1 VLFSEAC
8 DQFEAYLRNE
18 RRYSPRTLEAYLL
31 DLKQLR
37 TFLEDKYPAAGADV
51 GKANIFQLRG
61 FLGAISQGKEPATVG
76 RKVAAVRSFFRF
88 LARRGKI
95 DLDPAETLKS
105 PKRPK
110 KLPQNLTP
118 EVMARVLE
126 ATVPDEI
133 MGMRDSAVMELLY
146 ASGLR
151 VSELSMINCGD
162 VDLTQC
168 EVRVLGKGRK
178 ERIVPFGGPAK
189 AAIIKYLEVRQAFR
203 HPKRQTMDPN
213 ALFLS
218 TRGARFGPR
227 AIQLIVAKYGVLGAG
242 RPDVHPHAFRHSAAT
257 HMLGGGADLR
267 VIQEFLGHASLSTT
281 QKYTHVSVEHLLSV
295 YDASHP
301 LAKAPRLGK
310 AGLSEARPGI
320 GKARAPLPSAP
331 LPSAPLP
338 EHTPPLSRPDSRP
351 QTRRAR

>member
-1 VLFSEAC
+1 VVLFLEAC
-8 DQFEAYLRNE
+8 EQFEAYLRNE

-31 DLKQLR
+31 DLRQLQA
-37 TFLEDKYPAAGADV
+37 FLTEKYPGSDADV
-51 GKANIFQLRG
+51 GKTTIFHLRG

-95 DLDPAETLKS
+95 QLDPAETLKS

-126 ATVPDEI
+126 ATVPDEV

-151 VSELSMINCGD
+151 VSELAMINCSD
-162 VDLTQC
+162 IDLIQC

-178 ERIVPFGGPAK
+178 ERIVPFGRPAK
-189 AAIIKYLEVRQAFR
+189 EAIERYLGVREDFR
-203 HPKRQTMDPN
+203 HPKYKTIDPK

-242 RPDVHPHAFRHSAAT
+242 RPDIHPHAFRHSAAT

-301 LAKAPRLGK
+301 LAKAPRLDPSG
-310 AGLSEARPGI
+310 ARPTHPSGPRPGI
-320 GKARAPLPSAP
+320 VDARVRMPNDALPQPRRVPA
-331 LPSAPLP
+331 
-338 EHTPPLSRPDSRP
+338 T
-351 QTRRAR
+351 RAR